1 MSKKLKNLNYM
12 SKKKKKKLPSF
23 NDLDVGFHPLFH

>member
-12 SKKKKKKLPSF
+12 SKKKKLPSF
-23 NDLDVGFHPLFH
+23 IDVDVGFHPVFH